1 MPEQSGNIRII
12 EMETFDRHG
21 GKALMVHL
29 PPSSE
34 GRSRVAFVPVKAGGL
49 MTEGLRSRLVEEL
62 LST

>member
-1 MPEQSGNIRII
+1 MPEQSGNIRIV

-34 GRSRVAFVPVKAGGL
+34 GRSRVAFVPVKAGL
-49 MTEGLRSRLVEEL
+49 MTEGLQLRLVEEL

>member
-1 MPEQSGNIRII
+1 MPEQSGNIRIV

-34 GRSRVAFVPVKAGGL
+34 GRPRVAFVPVKAGL

-62 LST
+62 LAT

>member
-1 MPEQSGNIRII
+1 MPEQSGNIRIV

-34 GRSRVAFVPVKAGGL
+34 GRSRVAFVPVKAGL